1 MKTLSRQLFAIA
13 LLVSASALWAQNV
26 SQTITNSAWTPVSTS
41 LGTNSGDRPSGN
53 DVVVPTSSM
62 FGYPTFANSI
72 SGTTGAPS
80 NASALL
86 SNNLTTYTN
95 DASFGGEAWI
105 SFSAQRTG
113 STSAWT
119 NLKLLQG
126 ADQNS
131 GIVLGIGSV
140 GLNNDTT
147 NWGAGEGRASSNVS
161 TDSFSSAGLIGAAT
175 SQSTA
180 PAFFLIR
187 IDYNANGEDSISIWR
202 SATAIT
208 QATALATAAGW
219 TNTGDYAFTQLGV
232 YAGAGATLAFSDI
245 SLQVVPEP
253 STCALLFGGAVLGLA
268 VGRRCYG
275 RRLGRAA

>member
-1 MKTLSRQLFAIA
+1 
-13 LLVSASALWAQNV
+13 
-26 SQTITNSAWTPVSTS
+26 
-41 LGTNSGDRPSGN
+41 
-53 DVVVPTSSM
+53 M

-72 SGTTGAPS
+72 SGTSGAPS

-113 STSAWT
+113 SDSAWT

-126 ADQNS
+126 TEQNE

-140 GLNNDTT
+140 GINNDTT
-147 NWGAGEGRASSNVS
+147 NWGAGEGMGSSTTQTN
-161 TDSFSSAGLIGAAT
+161 SFSNPSLIGAAT

-187 IDYNANGEDSISIWR
+187 IDYNANGDDSISIWR
-202 SATAIT
+202 STSAIT

-219 TNTGDYAFTQLGV
+219 TNIGDYAFDQLGV

-253 STCALLFGGAVLGLA
+253 STYALLFGVAVLGLA
-268 VGRRCYG
+268 VGRRCYD
-275 RRLGRAA
+275 RRSARAA